1 MRTQFAIW
9 CAATLLLAGC
19 ASKPESA
26 AEAAKQAAVAAEKAA
41 EAAKVAADKAKDAAE
56 TARVAAEAEAK
67 EGKAKEEA
75 KGVQPDGKP
84 EAKQEAKDF
93 KPEVTPEK
101 KAEAKPPAKPAP
113 LQLAAGTVLVVRT
126 TSTLSTKTVKSGDT
140 FAASLEEPLVADG
153 VVLAAKGAAVKGRVV
168 EADPGGRVKG
178 VASLT
183 VEVTEVT
190 LQNGKALAVDTS
202 DRGVAA
208 RSTKQKDALK
218 VGIGAGVGAAI
229 GAIAGGGKGAAIGAA
244 SGGGAGAGVVLA
256 TRGEPAVIRAETV
269 LRFPLTAAV
278 EIPR

>member
-19 ASKPESA
+19 ASKPETA

-41 EAAKVAADKAKDAAE
+41 DAAKVAADKAKDAAD

-67 EGKAKEEA
+67 DDAKA
-75 KGVQPDGKP
+75 G
-84 EAKQEAKDF
+84 
-93 KPEVTPEK
+93 
-101 KAEAKPPAKPAP
+101 AKPGAKAVAKPAP

-153 VVLAAKGAAVKGRVV
+153 VVVAAKGAAVKGRVV
-168 EADPGGRVKG
+168 DSDPGGRVKG
-178 VASLT
+178 VASMT

-190 LQNGKALAVDTS
+190 LKDGKVLAVDTS

-244 SGGGAGAGVVLA
+244 SGGGAGAGLVLA

>member
-9 CAATLLLAGC
+9 CVATLLLAGC
-19 ASKPESA
+19 AGKPESA
-26 AEAAKQAAVAAEKAA
+26 AEAAKQAAVAADKAA
-41 EAAKVAADKAKDAAE
+41 DAAKVAADKAKDAAE
-56 TARVAAEAEAK
+56 TARVAAEAEAR
-67 EGKAKEEA
+67 ELAKA
-75 KGVQPDGKP
+75 D
-84 EAKQEAKDF
+84 
-93 KPEVTPEK
+93 
-101 KAEAKPPAKPAP
+101 AKPGAKAVAKLPEKPAP
-113 LQLAAGTVLVVRT
+113 LKLAQGTVLVVRT
-126 TSTLSTKTVKSGDT
+126 TTTLSTKTVKSGDT

-168 EADPGGRVKG
+168 DSDPGGRVKG

-190 LQNGKALAVDTS
+190 LQDGKALAVDTS
-202 DRGVAA
+202 NRGVAA
-208 RSTKQKDALK
+208 QASKQKDALK

-256 TRGEPAVIRAETV
+256 TRGEPAVIRAESV
-269 LRFPLTAAV
+269 LRFPLAAAV

>member
-19 ASKPESA
+19 AGKPESA

-41 EAAKVAADKAKDAAE
+41 DAAKVAADKAKDAAE
-56 TARVAAEAEAK
+56 TARVAAAAEAK
-67 EGKAKEEA
+67 EL
-75 KGVQPDGKP
+75 
-84 EAKQEAKDF
+84 
-93 KPEVTPEK
+93 
-101 KAEAKPPAKPAP
+101 AKPGAKAMAKLPEKPAP
-113 LQLAAGTVLVVRT
+113 LKLAAGTVLVVRT
-126 TSTLSTKTVKSGDT
+126 TTTLSTNTVKSGDT
-140 FAASLEEPLVADG
+140 FAASLEEPLVAGG
-153 VVLAAKGAAVKGRVV
+153 VVLAAKGAAVQGRVV
-168 EADPGGRVKG
+168 DSDPGGRVKG

-190 LQNGKALAVDTS
+190 LKDGKALAVDTS
-202 DRGVAA
+202 NRGVAA
-208 RSTKQKDALK
+208 PASKQKDALK

-256 TRGEPAVIRAETV
+256 TRGEPAVIRAESV
-269 LRFPLTAAV
+269 LRFPLAAAV